1 MTPFREAVI
10 LPAIFLTV
18 TLLGGFRLAEHVR
31 LVPPSLTA
39 LVLALLLMGTLTR
52 GGVILPQVF
61 MHAGRTPIENVSGA
75 VVLLTAFAASAQA
88 MNLVLPERGLLHAA
102 FAILLFC
109 QIMTMNAAGAG
120 RTGLLRSLLVLL
132 GSLFV
137 LRYIVIEALYAP
149 GGGMLN
155 RMLTTLMAGATLGG
169 IEYQPN
175 AAATGYIAFCALMLY
190 VIGIV
195 LLRPEGPATM
205 LVPWSRPAVT
215 LPARQDAARR
225 ERDASRL

>member
-1 MTPFREAVI
+1 MTPLREAVI

-39 LVLALLLMGTLTR
+39 LVLAVLLMGTMNR
-52 GGVILPQVF
+52 GGVLVPQVF
-61 MHAGRTPIENVSGA
+61 MHAGRAPLENASGA
-75 VVLLTAFAASAQA
+75 VVLLTLFGASAQA
-88 MNLVLPERGLLHAA
+88 VNLVLPERGLLHGA
-102 FAILLFC
+102 FAIFLFC
-109 QIMTMNAAGAG
+109 QLLTMNASGAS
-120 RTGLLRSLLVLL
+120 RSGLLRSLLVLL

-149 GGGMLN
+149 GGGLLS
-155 RMLTTLMAGATLGG
+155 RMLTGLMAGATLGG

-175 AAATGYIAFCALMLY
+175 EPVTGYVAFLALMLY

-195 LLRPEGPATM
+195 LLRPDGPGTM
-205 LVPWSRPAVT
+205 LVPSTRPPAT
-215 LPARQDAARR
+215 LPT
-225 ERDASRL
+225 RLP